1 MAEPATAFQVAPIDV
16 VLRLLFAIAC
26 GGVLGFER
34 QMKHKAAGLRTHMM
48 VSLGAATFTL
58 VSLHL
63 VVAEGG
69 ARGEVTRI
77 VQGITAGIGF
87 LGGGSI
93 VHSHGSIEGIT
104 TASSIWVVGA
114 IGIACGGGAYVLA
127 GATAVLAVTILWA
140 LGAIESRLVK
150 ETRAAARRTTSG
162 GE

>member
-1 MAEPATAFQVAPIDV
+1 MPEAATAFQLAPIDV
-16 VLRLLFAIAC
+16 VLRLVFAIAC

-34 QMKHKAAGLRTHMM
+34 QIKHKAAGLRTHMM

-63 VVAEGG
+63 VVAQGG
-69 ARGEVTRI
+69 ARSEATRI

-114 IGIACGGGAYVLA
+114 IGIACGAGAYVLA
-127 GATAVLAVTILWA
+127 GASAILAVTILWG
-140 LGAIESRLVK
+140 LGAIEDRLLK
-150 ETRAAARRTTSG
+150 GRRSD
-162 GE
+162 